1 MADNEEGAETAPR
14 GNEWEVVSLT
24 ASAYAAAPGPQQV
37 ESINDSQGKLG
48 GENEA
53 ETSNAMFMSGHFVF
67 PPSQHENLPLA
78 PENSEIREEKGGE
91 YDVSQLI
98 SDDGGKSAL
107 KDEENVSIRELMTDE
122 FPGIQIFDE
131 KGNKLSATGAYFE
144 KDVVFDKEKSI
155 YNTTE
160 FSSFH
165 CESTI
170 PKSDTVEEC
179 GETDYSVVPEDHG
192 LDSGLSNFQKPDEG
206 EKYDAGGLPCEA
218 WWKRRAVSLYAHAK
232 EANTFW
238 SIFVAAAVM
247 GLVIIGH
254 HWQQERW
261 QVLHLKWQ
269 FGISDERMGRVLGP
283 ISRFKDVIVGGH
295 RRGSLV
301 RGSTY
306 TER

>member
-1 MADNEEGAETAPR
+1 MADNEEGGEAAPR

-37 ESINDSQGKLG
+37 ESINDNQ
-48 GENEA
+48 
-53 ETSNAMFMSGHFVF
+53 
-67 PPSQHENLPLA
+67 
-78 PENSEIREEKGGE
+78 
-91 YDVSQLI
+91 
-98 SDDGGKSAL
+98 DDGGKSAL

-122 FPGIQIFDE
+122 FPGIQIFD
-131 KGNKLSATGAYFE
+131 
-144 KDVVFDKEKSI
+144 DK
-155 YNTTE
+155 E

-170 PKSDTVEEC
+170 PKSDTVEEG
-179 GETDYSVVPEDHG
+179 GETDYSLVPEDHG
-192 LDSGLSNFQKPDEG
+192 LDSGVSNFQKPDEG

-301 RGSTY
+301 RGSTS

>member
-1 MADNEEGAETAPR
+1 MKRVGKTAPR

-37 ESINDSQGKLG
+37 ESIHDSQAKLG

-107 KDEENVSIRELMTDE
+107 KDEENVGIRELMTDE

-131 KGNKLSATGAYFE
+131 KGDRLSAAGAYFE
-144 KDVVFDKEKSI
+144 KDVAFDKEKSI

-170 PKSDTVEEC
+170 PKSDTVEEG

-192 LDSGLSNFQKPDEG
+192 LDSGESNFQKPDEG
-206 EKYDAGGLPCEA
+206 KSMMLVVFLA

-238 SIFVAAAVM
+238 SIFVAAAAGARNYRSPLAARKVS
-247 GLVIIGH
+247 GFAP
-254 HWQQERW
+254 
-261 QVLHLKWQ
+261 QVAVW
-269 FGISDERMGRVLGP
+269 
-283 ISRFKDVIVGGH
+283 
-295 RRGSLV
+295 
-301 RGSTY
+301 Y
-306 TER
+306 

>member
-1 MADNEEGAETAPR
+1 MADNEEGGEAAPR

-37 ESINDSQGKLG
+37 ESINDNQ
-48 GENEA
+48 
-53 ETSNAMFMSGHFVF
+53 
-67 PPSQHENLPLA
+67 
-78 PENSEIREEKGGE
+78 
-91 YDVSQLI
+91 
-98 SDDGGKSAL
+98 DDGGKSAL

-122 FPGIQIFDE
+122 FPGIQIFDD
-131 KGNKLSATGAYFE
+131 KGNRLSASGAYFE
-144 KDVVFDKEKSI
+144 KDVVFDKEKNI

-170 PKSDTVEEC
+170 PKSDTVEEG
-179 GETDYSVVPEDHG
+179 GETDYSLVPEDHG
-192 LDSGLSNFQKPDEG
+192 LDSGVSNFQKPDEG

-301 RGSTY
+301 RGSTS